1 MASWVWGS
9 EERWELEMSIWES
22 GFGWFALLILGVTEA
37 MGIDEIDP
45 VRLRKRQSQDSNPP
59 HMCLPQNRPR
69 THRIYS

>member
-37 MGIDEIDP
+37 MGIDEIQGGESSM
-45 VRLRKRQSQDSNPP
+45 R
-59 HMCLPQNRPR
+59 
-69 THRIYS
+69 